1 MVTTVRF
8 LSICHMTQ
16 KSFPSVSGTDELWK
30 WVQVAGARLLC
41 CPEVTFPLFLFFICL
56 HLYPSLSL
64 FSVCLYPHPN
74 FLFVSIFILV
84 FCLSPSIFLFSV
96 CLNLCPHFLSVSFLS
111 PFLVCLYLFLI
122 FCLSPTF
129 SSFFICLHLYPSFLS
144 VSISIFILCLHPYM
158 ETNKKWGLRDRWRQM
173 DEKYRDRDRQ
183 IIGIKMETDR
193 KWG

>member
-16 KSFPSVSGTDELWK
+16 KSFPSVSGTVEHWK

-111 PFLVCLYLFLI
+111 PFLVCLYLSLI
-122 FCLSPTF
+122 FCLPLF
-129 SSFFICLHLYPSFLS
+129 PHFLF
-144 VSISIFILCLHPYM
+144 VSISILVFCLSPS
-158 ETNKKWGLRDRWRQM
+158 LSLFSVSIPIWRQTKNE
-173 DEKYRDRDRQ
+173 D
-183 IIGIKMETDR
+183 
-193 KWG
+193 